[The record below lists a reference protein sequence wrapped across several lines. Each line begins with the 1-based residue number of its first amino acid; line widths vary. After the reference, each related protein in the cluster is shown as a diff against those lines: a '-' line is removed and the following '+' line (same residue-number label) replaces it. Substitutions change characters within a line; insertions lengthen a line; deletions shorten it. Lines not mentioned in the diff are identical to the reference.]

1 MSSTFAVA
9 LDLLRESLSR
19 RWFLALGLA
28 ITLVLLFLGL
38 ALRLEVVD
46 GALAATRLFGAAL
59 DTDVRSVD
67 VALRPVFQAAAY
79 AIFYGG
85 LAFGVL
91 ACADFGPSLLAP
103 GRIEHLL
110 ALPVRR
116 PELIGGTF
124 LGVLLLASCGALYG
138 AGGASLILGVKT
150 GVWTVRPLIAA
161 LLASVTFSAIYG
173 AMLATAVF
181 ARSSALSAAVGA
193 SLYVAGIVAGYR
205 DELLAVFEPGVG
217 REAFAGIT
225 MLLPRVSAIANTA
238 AEIAAS
244 QPIDFAVLGSLLA
257 GLAVFGLAMLALAV
271 WRFEGRDF

>member
-1 MSSTFAVA
+1 MSTFCVA
-9 LDLLRESLSR
+9 FDLLRESLSR

-28 ITLVLLFLGL
+28 ITLVLLLLGL

-46 GALAATRLFGAAL
+46 GALAATRLFGTSL

-85 LAFGVL
+85 LGFGVL

-110 ALPVRR
+110 ALPLRR
-116 PELIGGTF
+116 PELLAGTF
-124 LGVLLLASCGALYG
+124 LGVLLLATAGALYG
-138 AGGASLILGVKT
+138 AGGLSLILGVKT
-150 GVWTVRPLIAA
+150 GVWTLRPVAAA

-193 SLYVAGIVAGYR
+193 SLYGAGIVAGYR
-205 DELLAVFEPGVG
+205 ENLLTVFEAGVA
-217 REAFAGIT
+217 REAFAFVT
-225 MLLPRVSAIANTA
+225 LLLPRVSAIANA
-238 AEIAAS
+238 AADIAAS
-244 QPIDFAVLGSLLA
+244 QAIDGAVLGSLLA